1 MHMDSERHFINRSGW
16 LRAAVLGANDGILS
30 TTSLVI
36 GVAAASSDRGSIVLA
51 AVAGL
56 VAGAL
61 SMAAGEYV
69 SVSSQSDIEIA
80 DLARERGELEA
91 MPGEELKELAQFYQ
105 DRGLEEK
112 LAVEV
117 AKQLTKK
124 NALEAHAREE
134 LGINDISQARPFQAS
149 MASGASFISGGLLPL
164 IVAIFAPIKYMV
176 LTQYG
181 ASIIFLA
188 LSGIIAAKA
197 GGSNIVKGIIRICFW
212 GTVAMGVTALVGYVF
227 GTKTT

>member
-1 MHMDSERHFINRSGW
+1 MDSERHFINRSGW